1 MLVPASGNS
10 LPSVSKISPAGFCG
24 GAGQIHSL
32 SITVSQSTQV
42 SSVNRSIGSDCVFNE
57 TERTDSTRNFL
68 VAGCTIFVYTIPM
81 KNVTFTADETLIEAA
96 RRKAR
101 AANRTLNDEFRAWL
115 EDYVA
120 RDEQAAR
127 ALALIDHVSQYAS
140 SGGRRFSREEMN
152 AR

>member
-1 MLVPASGNS
+1 MVERRDTLGVLTTGEIP
-10 LPSVSKISPAGFCG
+10 V
-24 GAGQIHSL
+24 
-32 SITVSQSTQV
+32 
-42 SSVNRSIGSDCVFNE
+42 CV
-57 TERTDSTRNFL
+57 
-68 VAGCTIFVYTIPM
+68 VVHTILVYTMCM

-96 RRKAR
+96 RRKAQASR
-101 AANRTLNDEFRAWL
+101 RTLNDEFRAWL
-115 EDYVA
+115 EEYVA

>member
-1 MLVPASGNS
+1 
-10 LPSVSKISPAGFCG
+10 
-24 GAGQIHSL
+24 
-32 SITVSQSTQV
+32 
-42 SSVNRSIGSDCVFNE
+42 VNTS
-57 TERTDSTRNFL
+57 
-68 VAGCTIFVYTIPM
+68 FVYTILM

-96 RRKAR
+96 RRKAH

>member
-1 MLVPASGNS
+1 M
-10 LPSVSKISPAGFCG
+10 
-24 GAGQIHSL
+24 H
-32 SITVSQSTQV
+32 
-42 SSVNRSIGSDCVFNE
+42 
-57 TERTDSTRNFL
+57 
-68 VAGCTIFVYTIPM
+68 M

-96 RRKAR
+96 RRKAH
-101 AANRTLNDEFRAWL
+101 ASHRTLNDEFRAWL
-115 EDYVA
+115 QDYVA